1 MVLNISPL
9 STNYILDI
17 LSCNGVFWVWLS
29 FVRML
34 VHPPKCWVWETWK
47 QKGIQYQQDFV
58 WIQAQLSLSFFLF
71 LFTLHSFYSLP
82 FSLHFIK
89 PYLDALSGRTL
100 LTHCVLRLLVL
111 WSWPES
117 IWTSR
122 SWKPAIEQRG
132 FFISHAQVCR
142 VKGVSEMAP
151 KLSSRPLTVQV
162 AFCPQPLWQVYT
174 WVLKGL
180 KHSRCWCWPMDYVP
194 PIVQRKVF

>member
-1 MVLNISPL
+1 MRLEVWRVEWGRRQIVLNISPL

-17 LSCNGVFWVWLS
+17 LSCNGVFRVWLS

-34 VHPPKCWVWETWK
+34 VHPLKCWVWETWK

-71 LFTLHSFYSLP
+71 LFTLCSSYSFP
-82 FSLHFIK
+82 FSLHLIK
-89 PYLDALSGRTL
+89 PYLDTLSSRTFP
-100 LTHCVLRLLVL
+100 THCVLRLLVL

-117 IWTSR
+117 VWTSR

-132 FFISHAQVCR
+132 FFHLPCPSLCFLVCR
-142 VKGVSEMAP
+142 VKRLSEVAP
-151 KLSSRPLTVQV
+151 KLPSRPLTVQV
-162 AFCPQPLWQVYT
+162 AFCPQLLQQVYT

-180 KHSRCWCWPMDYVP
+180 
-194 PIVQRKVF
+194 